1 MKAPINN
8 DNIYKTGTPIYARV
22 NHKVKLLILDY
33 KSRIYYC
40 NAGGVEGGAVLAY
53 YERELIELHQ
63 PA

>member
-1 MKAPINN
+1 MKTPINN
-8 DNIYKTGTPIYARV
+8 DNIYKTGTTIRARV
-22 NHKVKLLILDY
+22 NPKVKLFILDY

-40 NAGGVEGGAVLAY
+40 NVAGVEGGAVLAY